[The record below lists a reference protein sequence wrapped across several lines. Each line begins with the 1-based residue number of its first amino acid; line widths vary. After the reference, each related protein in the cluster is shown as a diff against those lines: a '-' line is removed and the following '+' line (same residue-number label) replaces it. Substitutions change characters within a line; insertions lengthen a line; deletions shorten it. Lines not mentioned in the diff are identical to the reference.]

1 GIPPTTC
8 ALELVMRTSVFAML
22 RALGLLFAGTAFAV
36 LFVRAPH
43 AAAFNGILSD
53 WQDFYNPPSA
63 SGDSADCQLCHI
75 ESNGGEPFNAYGWA
89 LLLALEDPDSC
100 DIDDPPDNLV
110 SNVEA
115 FLCVEVDN
123 SDSDATGSDNL
134 TEIEASTQPGWTE
147 DNLNTYY
154 WTTMAPLQN
163 QQAPGDI
170 GALDPSGAGGM
181 GGSGGLGGAG
191 GTGGVGGNCPPDSTI
206 PPEQIG
212 DGTILVKPGQSI
224 QEAIDLSE
232 GPTRIEIEPGI
243 YEEPCN
249 PINGLNITKSG
260 IHLLGLSTPE
270 ERVIVKHT
278 GDQRNGMVIVP
289 PEVPAAAQPLF
300 GPKVQRT
307 DCMGCHSDMGPPFPL
322 HPYVPKVIPL
332 ATDPWLIDI
341 VVEGITVQGFGN
353 NGIFT
358 EHVDGFVLDDV
369 ESIDNLNYGIFPV
382 LSRNGVIRDS
392 HSTGST
398 LDSGLWVE
406 TSENVQVI
414 GNLVENSVNGIE
426 VSNSDDVL
434 LMDNESR
441 DNTIGAAILLLPD
454 IYENRDSAKRI
465 DLQNNWLHDNNKPNT
480 ARPGSILSF
489 IPSGMGIL
497 YVGVD
502 ESEASA
508 NLVENNDFA
517 GIAVVDYCLPF
528 LGTPFSCSDDP
539 TVSPEFILDQTAEN
553 NRIVDNDLVNNGNN
567 ADPESDF
574 ARYAGDLVLL
584 TGDDH
589 DNCFSNNDYT
599 TSFSTLG
606 ELPPCPEEPGTG
618 GTGGAGG
625 AGAGGDGGSGGT
637 GGTETNNGGGG
648 CSVGTA
654 AGSRSST
661 AWLLLLGGAWAL
673 SRRRRLRQ
681 G

>member
-1 GIPPTTC
+1 MSTSAVSRKLGISFT
-8 ALELVMRTSVFAML
+8 LVLSA
-22 RALGLLFAGTAFAV
+22 ALGISLV
-36 LFVRAPH
+36 DWAP
-43 AAAFNGILSD
+43 ASANSGIRNS
-53 WQDFYNPPSA
+53 WETFYAPIPIPGGAN
-63 SGDSADCQLCHI
+63 CQLCHLDPQ
-75 ESNGGEPFNAYGWA
+75 EPSWNGYGWDIS
-89 LLLALEDPDSC
+89 LAMGDMGC
-100 DIDDPPDNLV
+100 DGADGSTPNGLV
-110 SNVEA
+110 SLEEA
-115 FLCVEVDN
+115 FACVEGV
-123 SDSDATGSDNL
+123 DSDFDPGNFSNL
-134 TEIEASTQPGWTE
+134 EEIEMGAQPGWTTGP
-147 DNLNTYY
+147 NNTIF
-154 WTTMAPLQN
+154 TQINEVPDQLPFA
-163 QQAPGDI
+163 G
-170 GALDPSGAGGM
+170 LDPYDPGAAGGAGGAGGM
-181 GGSGGLGGAG
+181 GGQGGMG
-191 GTGGVGGNCPPDSTI
+191 GTGGAGGNCPPESTI

-224 QEAIDLSE
+224 QEAIDLAE
-232 GPTRIEIEPGI
+232 GPTEIKIEPGI

-249 PINGLNITKSG
+249 PTNGLNVTKSE
-260 IHLLGLSTPE
+260 IHLIGLSTPE